1 MELSTVLVFVKQVLA
16 TLMTLLMM
24 LSPAFGGNGAT
35 YEAENKEELVMS
47 FAAVSDIH
55 VETNNPTAYKAY
67 YDLLEGVKG
76 GKDIDATVFL
86 GDNVM
91 NGQVLEDVFFYLGL
105 AAVKPAENIFVAMGN
120 HDIGNGEGDYSKLNT
135 KYIFNNNF
143 YLKNDIE
150 KPYYYKVV
158 NGCYMI
164 FLAAEELTV
173 NDCVMTEEQLV
184 WLKGVLDEA
193 AEKNAT
199 TFVFNHHPLT
209 YLTGV
214 ESDSLKT
221 LLQGYDNVLYIHGH
235 IHNKLVAESFNNEDG
250 VNTINLPRSTELT
263 DYEPGD
269 GIVVEVYEDEV
280 VVRGRDFITGEFI
293 EGLEYR
299 YPLSK

>member
-1 MELSTVLVFVKQVLA
+1 MDFSTVFVFVKQVLA

-24 LSPAFGGNGAT
+24 LSPAFGGNGAV

-47 FAAVSDIH
+47 FAAVSDTH
-55 VETNNPTAYKAY
+55 VETNNPEAYKAF

-91 NGQVLEDVFFYLGL
+91 NGQVLEDIFFYLGV
-105 AAVKPAENIFVAMGN
+105 AGVKPSENIFVTMGN
-120 HDIGNGEGDYSKLNT
+120 HDIGNGEGDFAQLNT
-135 KYIFNNNF
+135 KFIFNNNF
-143 YLKNDIE
+143 YLKNDLD
-150 KPYYYKVV
+150 KGYYYKVI

-164 FLAAEELTV
+164 FLASEDLTV
-173 NDCVMTEEQLV
+173 NTCVMTEEQLE
-184 WLKGVLDEA
+184 WFKGVLDEA
-193 AEKNAT
+193 AAKNAP

-209 YLTGV
+209 YLSGV
-214 ESDSLKT
+214 DGNSLKN
-221 LLQGYDNVLYIHGH
+221 LLAEYDNILYIHGH
-235 IHNKLVAESFNNEDG
+235 IHDELDADNFKNEGG
-250 VNTINLPRSTELT
+250 VNTINLPRSTET
-263 DYEPGD
+263 VEYEPGD

-280 VVRGRDFITGEFI
+280 VVKVRDFIKGEFV